1 MSPVTLCHALLIT
14 LALASAASG
23 CAEERRYVGDGVHSV
38 AITEDTA
45 AAFETE
51 EGALYIVERRIDLP
65 ISNPAD
71 SVFTDLTQG
80 AEGRELPFP
89 RLPWVER
96 GDVETQIDYT
106 ISSLDDEAHDV
117 GVIVNGYNEFHEY
130 VPGVIEIED
139 EPVPQFSQW
148 EHFYELGPGQRISG
162 TIREDEL
169 DEVAVDLATVVNGAP
184 NSAEVVYFENHSGDD
199 PRARPFI
206 PSVVPGLVGV
216 RIGLLSLEAAVVVLE
231 VTIRVRDVNDK
242 LAEDGE
248 AVMMPMP
255 EEFMPVME
263 EEEE

>member
-1 MSPVTLCHALLIT
+1 MKNT
-14 LALASAASG
+14 LAIIIALAAMSG
-23 CAEERRYVGDGVHSV
+23 ACAEERRYVGDGVHTV

-65 ISNPAD
+65 IRNPAD
-71 SVFTDLTQG
+71 SVIQDLTQG

-96 GDVETQIDYT
+96 GDVETQIDFT
-106 ISSLDDEAHDV
+106 ISSLDDEAHEI

-139 EPVPQFSQW
+139 EPVPNFSQW
-148 EHFYELGPGQRISG
+148 EDLFELGPFERITG
-162 TIREDEL
+162 TVREDEL

-184 NSAEVVYFENHSGDD
+184 NSNAVVYFENQSNDD
-199 PRARPFI
+199 PRSRQYI

-216 RIGLLSLEAAVVVLE
+216 RIGLIALEEAAVLLE
-231 VTIRVRDVNDK
+231 ATIRVRDVNDK
-242 LAEDGE
+242 LADDNDVVLM
-248 AVMMPMP
+248 AMP
-255 EEFMPVME
+255 EEFMPVTE
-263 EEEE
+263 EDEE

>member
-1 MSPVTLCHALLIT
+1 MSSARLLSA
-14 LALASAASG
+14 LALALVSAAAG
-23 CAEERRYVGDGVHSV
+23 CAEERRYVGDGLYTL
-38 AITEDTA
+38 AITEDTGA
-45 AAFETE
+45 AIETE
-51 EGALYIVERRIDLP
+51 EGALFIVERRIDLP
-65 ISNPAD
+65 ISNPSD
-71 SVFTDLTQG
+71 SVYDDLQQG

-96 GDVETQIDYT
+96 GDVEVQIDYT
-106 ISSLDDEAHDV
+106 ISSLDDEAHDI

-148 EHFYELGPGQRISG
+148 ESYKALGPGQRITG

-184 NSAEVVYFENHSGDD
+184 NSAEIVYFENHSGDD

-216 RIGLLSLEAAVVVLE
+216 RIGLIALAPAVVVLE
-231 VTIRVRDVNDK
+231 ASIRVRDVDGDK
-242 LAEDGE
+242 LAEEDE
-248 AVMMPMP
+248 AVLMPMP
-255 EEFMPVME
+255 EEFAPVTE
-263 EEEE
+263 EDE